1 MAYFV
6 HFRNQEGQPVS
17 AQLRAGTVDRA
28 IQEGKNLCED
38 LRRAYVSRGG
48 AAKAAYVALEIT
60 DESRNGY
67 TVWQNEAACGV
78 RGWR

>member
-1 MAYFV
+1 MFFV

-17 AQLRAGTVDRA
+17 AQLRAGTAQRA
-28 IQEGKNLCED
+28 ILEGKALCSD
-38 LRRAYVSRGG
+38 LRKAYESRGG
-48 AAKAAYVALEIT
+48 AVKAAYVALEVT

-78 RGWR
+78 RGWL